1 MLKHA
6 PESTEGTG
14 ARQSTRSELRTEVV
28 WFPAAMLLL
37 GFQVVVLMHGFGVPL
52 PFELHA
58 VYLAGVCLVGLCLVL
73 LLLAIARTSVIWR
86 PFAMATLIAGV
97 AADMFVA
104 ASAATG
110 EVTSG
115 LWVALLVVT
124 AWAAV
129 WSITSSQS
137 PL

>member
-1 MLKHA
+1 MRHVHGVAVLLETAAQDGRELHFVVDQQYAHSFIRASCWLHAVLAICRAMLKHA

-58 VYLAGVCLVGLCLVL
+58 VYLA
-73 LLLAIARTSVIWR
+73 
-86 PFAMATLIAGV
+86 
-97 AADMFVA
+97 
-104 ASAATG
+104 
-110 EVTSG
+110 
-115 LWVALLVVT
+115 
-124 AWAAV
+124 
-129 WSITSSQS
+129 
-137 PL
+137 